1 MEVNKIKKILVLGA
15 SSDIGMALIKKI
27 LPLDYEITAHCN
39 SKVDPLNKIKNK
51 NIKLKIVKIDFK
63 KKNSL
68 DLINRLNGFHII
80 INLIGYLD
88 GKSYEKSYLNE
99 TIESLKIN
107 FLIPSLIIKKNLK
120 FMLKEKFGR
129 ILNATS
135 IGTKFGG
142 GKNNYNYSLSKHCLE
157 YIPSALRELASK
169 NILTNNVKIGL
180 VNTKIHKTIKKKSAI
195 KKRINKIPIK
205 RMATVDEVANYIY
218 FLSSEKNTYIAN
230 TSAEITGGE

>member
-68 DLINRLNGFHII
+68 DLI
-80 INLIGYLD
+80 D